1 MAASSNAKV
10 QRLIKSAEELAR
22 KGERQKALTEFH
34 KILDIDPENKVVQKR
49 ILELDREVSAMRN
62 FKKTRDS
69 RTHKTGKSVSSD
81 DFVTECITRS
91 EEAFKQGDEVRALQE
106 LERAKRHDPD
116 NKMVRRRI
124 LTVRRQIKT
133 DNLYDMALAKLRD
146 GDLKTAVRNTRSIF
160 KTWPMAPVL
169 PGLLDK
175 LEAYTTA
182 AGAAAVSDDEIE
194 DLEEFDLGEELE
206 VVDIPEEKPEKPV
219 KQAKTEKAKTTKAKT
234 TKAKTSAAD
243 AAIAA
248 IRAKISRSDYAGAL
262 TEAKKAQK
270 KHPENSTISE
280 LLVRLENLTG
290 EKKEPKA
297 AVAAAVTQEGEKKKK
312 KLPLGL
318 IIGIIAVIILVVV
331 FVVIKPFDSSTPD
344 VDDVVIE
351 EVFEPYSI
359 SYSISGPENYSIT
372 VDGEAVTPLPDGS
385 FVLQGDSEAA
395 RTIEVRAAGFE
406 TYTGEITPVSG
417 DEAAQDIALDSLG
430 TNTVEITFAP
440 SMPEGE
446 AAPGEGEVIWLVD
459 GEVSE
464 GSVILPTG
472 VHVFQA
478 QLEGFNSVP
487 ESILVDYTSAPNQ
500 ISLSLLSQT
509 ESQVI
514 LALGADIPGS
524 GNFSIDGSRV
534 GSGVRRISEVLPYGT
549 HTLSV
554 DVENH
559 EPWNRTITLD
569 EGGYSATVV
578 PVEIVTT
585 GRLLIAPEPWANV
598 TVDGVSIGQTPM
610 APMDLEEGQHTVVLT
625 NPDYQDQT
633 ITVDITPGE
642 DTSIRYTAEEAVP
655 EGPEIIEEEQP
666 VIPPFPI
673 SQIAPETPG
682 LAQDMG
688 DVHGYVTLDVVVGT
702 DGSVQDVSV
711 VSDELG
717 LGCGAAA
724 EAAVRQWV
732 FNPASQGGVP
742 VEITTR
748 VQVRFDVE

>member
-1 MAASSNAKV
+1 MAASSNARV

-34 KILDIDPENKVVQKR
+34 KILDIDPENKQVLKR
-49 ILELDREVSAMRN
+49 VSELDREVSAMRN

-69 RTHKTGKSVSSD
+69 RTHKTGTSVSSN
-81 DFVTECITRS
+81 DFVTECISRS

-133 DNLYDMALAKLRD
+133 DNLYDMALAKLQD
-146 GDLKTAVRNTRSIF
+146 GDLKSAVRNTRNIF
-160 KTWPMAPVL
+160 KTWPSAPVL
-169 PGLLDK
+169 PDLLKK
-175 LEAYTTA
+175 LEAYKPA
-182 AGAAAVSDDEIE
+182 VAAAAVADSDLDDFEDIELDE
-194 DLEEFDLGEELE
+194 DLE
-206 VVDIPEEKPEKPV
+206 VVAVPEEKPV
-219 KQAKTEKAKTTKAKT
+219 KEAKTEKAKTE
-234 TKAKTSAAD
+234 KAKTSAAE
-243 AAIAA
+243 AAIAV

-262 TEAKKAQK
+262 AEAKKARK
-270 KHPENSTISE
+270 KHPGNATIGE
-280 LLVRLENLTG
+280 LLVRLESLTG
-290 EKKEPKA
+290 NKKEPKA
-297 AVAAAVTQEGEKKKK
+297 AAPAAVPPAVEKREKKEKK
-312 KLPLGL
+312 SPIGL
-318 IIGIIAVIILVVV
+318 IIAAVAVIVILVVI
-331 FVVIKPFDSSTPD
+331 FVVKPFGTSGPAEDTT
-344 VDDVVIE
+344 VVAD
-351 EVFEPYSI
+351 VFEPYTL
-359 SYSISGPENYSIT
+359 SYSVSGPESYSIT
-372 VDGEAVTPLPDGS
+372 VDGETVTPLPDGS
-385 FVLQGDSEAA
+385 FVLEGDSEAP

-406 TYTGEITPVSG
+406 TYQSEITPLSG
-417 DEAAQDIALDSLG
+417 DDTAQEIALDTLG
-430 TNTVEITFAP
+430 TNTVEISFAP

-446 AAPGEGEVIWLVD
+446 AAPGQGEVVWLVD
-459 GEVSE
+459 GEASE
-464 GSVILPTG
+464 GSVTLSTG
-472 VHVFQA
+472 MHVFQA
-478 QLEGFNSVP
+478 ELEGFNSVP
-487 ESILVDYTSAPNQ
+487 ESILVDYTSAPTQ
-500 ISLSLLSQT
+500 ISLTLLSQT

-514 LALGADIPGS
+514 LALGGDIPGT
-524 GNFSIDGSRV
+524 GNFTIDGARV
-534 GSGVRRISEVLPYGT
+534 GTGVRRISEVLPFGT

-559 EPWNRTITLD
+559 EPWTRTITLD
-569 EGGYSATVV
+569 QGGYSATVV
-578 PVEIVTT
+578 PTEIVTT

-598 TVDGVSIGQTPM
+598 TVDGVSAGQTPM
-610 APMDLEEGQHTVVLT
+610 APVDLEEGQHTVLLT

-633 ITVDITPGE
+633 ITVDITAGE
-642 DTSIRYTAEEAVP
+642 DTSIRYTAEEAIP

-673 SQIAPETPG
+673 SQIAPSTPG

-702 DGSVQDVSV
+702 DGSVQNVSI

-732 FNPASQGGVP
+732 FNPATQGGEP